1 MLPTFSRRDL
11 LKGSAATGAFI
22 ALAPAVPATGQSPP
36 ASPAATIASEVI
48 KAGKSPAMQWHSER
62 PLTGSVPAHEH
73 DFEVTPT
80 DRMFV
85 RNNLF
90 TPRLDG
96 ATHRVAIR
104 GLVDRE
110 ISFGIDELRAG
121 FPVVSFAAM
130 LECAG
135 SGRTGFSP
143 VPRGTP
149 WPATSG
155 MGCPK
160 WTGVR
165 LKDVLAAAGLGPG
178 AAHVAAQGGDF
189 GALPTLAPVVRSIP
203 LGKAL
208 EEHTLLAFAMNDA
221 PLEPAHGYPLRLLVP
236 GWAGSASTKWLQTLT
251 VLAGPFRG
259 TYMDDSYRL
268 PRYPV
273 PPGSAM
279 PADSAPTEAWPV
291 KSMITFPAPAMRFRV
306 GDEIRVRGRAWV
318 GEGRVSAVTV
328 STDEGVTWR
337 RARLTKSGDRY
348 AWRAFSFTFRPRQ
361 PGYQTFLARARDDRG
376 NVQPMATPWN
386 PLGYFWNG
394 VHRVGVMI
402 EA

>member
-1 MLPTFSRRDL
+1 
-11 LKGSAATGAFI
+11 
-22 ALAPAVPATGQSPP
+22 
-36 ASPAATIASEVI
+36 
-48 KAGKSPAMQWHSER
+48 MQWHSER

-73 DFEVTPT
+73 DFDVTPT

-90 TPRLDG
+90 MPRVDG
-96 ATHRVAIR
+96 ATHRVTVT
-104 GLVDRE
+104 GLVGRE
-110 ISFGIDELRAG
+110 MSFSVDELRAR

-135 SGRTGFSP
+135 SGRSGFSP

-149 WPATSG
+149 WLVTGG

-165 LKDVLAAAGLGPG
+165 LKDVLAAAGLKPG
-178 AAHVAAQGGDF
+178 AGHVAGQGGDF
-189 GALPTLAPVVRSIP
+189 GALPTMAPVVRSIP

-221 PLEPAHGYPLRLLVP
+221 PLEPVHGYPLRLLVP
-236 GWAGSASTKWLQTLT
+236 GWVGSASTKWLHTLT
-251 VLAGPFRG
+251 VLAEPFRG
-259 TYMDDSYRL
+259 TYMDDSYRV
-268 PRYPV
+268 PRHAV

-279 PADSAPTEAWPV
+279 PADSVPTEAWPV
-291 KSMITFPAPAMRFRV
+291 KSMITWPAPDTRFRV
-306 GDEIRVRGRAWV
+306 GDSITVRGRAWV
-318 GEGRVSAVTV
+318 GEGRVSRVEV
-328 STDEGVTWR
+328 SADEGVTWQ
-337 RARLTKSGDRY
+337 RAKLAQPGDRY
-348 AWRAFSFTFRPRQ
+348 AWRAFSVTFRPRQ
-361 PGYQTFLARARDDRG
+361 PGYRTFLARARDDRG
-376 NVQPMATPWN
+376 NVQPMATAWN

>member
-1 MLPTFSRRDL
+1 MTGHVTRRDL
-11 LKGSAATGAFI
+11 LARGAAAGALV
-22 ALAPAVPATGQSPP
+22 ALGTARPAAAQSPAPP
-36 ASPAATIASEVI
+36 AGPVANDAVKASKATV
-48 KAGKSPAMQWHSER
+48 MQWHSER

-73 DFEVTPT
+73 DFDVTPT

-90 TPRLDG
+90 MPRIDG
-96 ATHRVAIR
+96 ATHRVTVK

-110 ISFGIDELRAG
+110 VTFSIDDLRAR

-135 SGRTGFSP
+135 SGRTGFNP

-149 WPATSG
+149 WLMTGG

-165 LKDVLAAAGLGPG
+165 LKDVLAAAGLKDG
-178 AAHVAAQGGDF
+178 AAHVAGQGGDF
-189 GALPTLAPVVRSIP
+189 GALPTMAPVIRSIP
-203 LGKAL
+203 LAKAL

-221 PLEPAHGYPLRLLVP
+221 PLEPVHGYPLRLLTP
-236 GWAGSASTKWLQTLT
+236 GWVGSASTKWLHTLT
-251 VLAGPFRG
+251 VLAEPFQG
-259 TYMDDSYRL
+259 TYMDDSYRV
-268 PRYPV
+268 PRHAV
-273 PPGSAM
+273 APGSAM
-279 PADSAPTEAWPV
+279 PADSVPTEAWPV
-291 KSMITFPAPAMRFRV
+291 KSMITAPAPDERYRV
-306 GDEIRVRGRAWV
+306 GETITVRGRAWV
-318 GEGRVSAVTV
+318 GEGRVTRVEIS
-328 STDEGVTWR
+328 SDEGVTWR
-337 RARLTKSGDRY
+337 RAQLAKPGDKY

-376 NVQPMATPWN
+376 NAQPMATAWN

-394 VHRVGVMI
+394 VHRIGVTVD
-402 EA
+402 A

>member
-1 MLPTFSRRDL
+1 MAANVTRRDL
-11 LKGSAATGAFI
+11 LTRGAAAGALV
-22 ALAPAVPATGQSPP
+22 ALGKAPAAAAQAPAPP
-36 ASPAATIASEVI
+36 AGTIANDAV
-48 KAGKSPAMQWHSER
+48 KASKAAVMQWHSER

-73 DFEVTPT
+73 DFDVTPT

-90 TPRLDG
+90 MPRIDG
-96 ATHRVAIR
+96 ATHRVTLK

-110 ISFGIDELRAG
+110 VTFSVDELRAR

-135 SGRTGFSP
+135 SGRTGFNP

-149 WPATSG
+149 WLVTGG

-165 LKDVLAAAGLGPG
+165 LKDVLAAAGLKPG
-178 AAHVAAQGGDF
+178 AAHVAGQGGDF
-189 GALPTLAPVVRSIP
+189 GALPTMAPVIRSIP
-203 LGKAL
+203 LAKAL

-221 PLEPAHGYPLRLLVP
+221 PLEPVHGYPLRLLTP
-236 GWAGSASTKWLQTLT
+236 GWVGSASTKWLQTLT
-251 VLAGPFRG
+251 VLAEPFQG
-259 TYMDDSYRL
+259 TYMDDSYRV
-268 PRYPV
+268 PRHAV
-273 PPGSAM
+273 APGSAM
-279 PADSAPTEAWPV
+279 PADSVPTEAWPV
-291 KSMITFPAPAMRFRV
+291 KSMITAPAPDERYRV
-306 GDEIRVRGRAWV
+306 GDTITVRGRAWV
-318 GEGRVSAVTV
+318 GEGRVTRVEIS
-328 STDEGVTWR
+328 SDEGVTWR
-337 RARLTKSGDRY
+337 RAQLAKPGDKY

-376 NVQPMATPWN
+376 NAQPMATAWN

-394 VHRVGVMI
+394 VHRIGV
-402 EA
+402 AVDA